1 MTPAHAE
8 QYSGLEIIDGI
19 PVHRFALGLPY
30 DVALNPMAISQL
42 RVAVTNGGFDVVHAH
57 QFLQHLSDPV
67 AALREMRRVL
77 RRLAEPGAVLGDG
90 VEIGPFCHVGAQVRL
105 DDGVVLK
112 SHVVVTG
119 DTRIGA
125 ETTVFPFAC
134 IGEAPQDLK
143 YAGEDTRLVIGAR
156 NRIREYVTMNPGTAG
171 GGGLTQVGDDG
182 LFMAGS
188 HVAHDCRVG
197 NGVILVNNVAIA
209 GHCNLGDEVIVGGLS
224 GVHQFVR
231 IGRGAMIG
239 ALTMVTAD
247 VLPFA
252 LVSGPRGHL
261 DGLNLVGLKRRG
273 ASRADIHELR
283 EMLDRLGTGSFRDTA
298 RHLAQAET
306 GAMVRDVLGDLGE
319 ATPEQVARR
328 FTRGRAA
335 TVKPLLETLTA
346 IGQAR
351 ILEGARFTLSA

>member
-1 MTPAHAE
+1 MAE
-8 QYSGLEIIDGI
+8 TLIHPS
-19 PVHRFALGLPY
+19 
-30 DVALNPMAISQL
+30 AI
-42 RVAVTNGGFDVVHAH
+42 V
-57 QFLQHLSDPV
+57 
-67 AALREMRRVL
+67 
-77 RRLAEPGAVLGDG
+77 EPGAALGEG
-90 VEIGPFCHVGAQVRL
+90 VRIGPFCHVGPRVRL
-105 DDGVVLK
+105 GGGVVLK
-112 SHVVVTG
+112 SHVVVMG
-119 DTRIGA
+119 DTEIGA
-125 ETTVFPFAC
+125 GSTLYPFAC

-209 GHCNLGDEVIVGGLS
+209 GHCSLGDEVIVGGLS

-273 ASRADIHELR
+273 ASRAEIAALRGLLADLGTGAFRETARARAGEATTAMER
-283 EMLDRLGTGSFRDTA
+283 EMLDFILGPSDRSF
-298 RHLAQAET
+298 L
-306 GAMVRDVLGDLGE
+306 
-319 ATPEQVARR
+319 TPH
-328 FTRGRAA
+328 G
-335 TVKPLLETLTA
+335 
-346 IGQAR
+346 
-351 ILEGARFTLSA
+351 